1 MRTPALA
8 IARGIWSAHRWGF
21 VACMATLMG
30 LAATYPL
37 VFSMSREPAVVLL
50 SILPLVGVYS
60 WVLNALLV
68 SGEPGSMVAG
78 YPRAMLVL
86 PVRTRTLVFWPML
99 YGSLGVVLLWLFTAL
114 LVYGP
119 SGYSAPILLPCLALA
134 ALMAWIQALAWL
146 PIPNHLLRLLVI
158 LVAVLA
164 LGILPYSLMVSE
176 LVSRA
181 AIAGLLLGYIA
192 SAFALALLAVESQR
206 RGEAWGFPRWLSRR
220 ARVAGPPARLRR
232 NRPFRSPAGA
242 QFWYE
247 WDCHGWMLPGFTGF
261 FVLLYAGL
269 WLSAP
274 RGVESLT
281 LPLLLG
287 AFLGLPIA
295 FASAVGSGLGR
306 LRPPWMKLRGSVMFV
321 AIRPMT
327 SGALVAA
334 KFRVALASVLLT
346 WAVTAV
352 TLAVCVVVTGNAS
365 RSSEVIAGFLAT
377 EPGWRGPAILALAL
391 VLLPALTWKHL
402 TDSVAPVIAG
412 RKWVADGAGFVFAGV
427 VLGLTAVT
435 IWFVQHREYLPRLI
449 GAIPWIVACAAVLK
463 GTLAVA
469 VFRSALRRRLMNW
482 RAFWSIVGF
491 WLALTVGAAGMAVL
505 GLSAVSLPVSQLTL
519 LVGIATYMPLV
530 RYPLSTLA
538 LEWNRHR

>member
-8 IARGIWSAHRWGF
+8 FAWGLWCAHRLGF
-21 VACMATLMG
+21 IACMATMMA

-37 VFSMSREPAVVLL
+37 VFSMSRGPAVLIV
-50 SILPLVGVYS
+50 SILPLLGVFGY
-60 WVLNALLV
+60 VLNALLV
-68 SGEPGSMVAG
+68 SGEPGSLVAG

-99 YGSLGVVLLWLFTAL
+99 YGSLGGVLLWLFTAV

-134 ALMAWIQALAWL
+134 ALMAWVHALAWL
-146 PIPNHLLRLLVI
+146 PIRNHLLRTLVI
-158 LVAVLA
+158 MIAVLA
-164 LGILPYSLMVSE
+164 LGFLPYWLMASE
-176 LVSRA
+176 LASRA
-181 AIAGLLLGYIA
+181 GIAGLLLGYIP

-206 RGEAWGFPRWLSRR
+206 RGEAWGFQRWLSRR
-220 ARVAGPPARLRR
+220 GRVARPPARLRR
-232 NRPFRSPAGA
+232 NRPFRSPEGA

-247 WDCHGWMLPGFTGF
+247 WDCHGWSLPGCTGF
-261 FVLLYAGL
+261 VLVLYAGL
-269 WLSAP
+269 WLSTSRRAD
-274 RGVESLT
+274 SLA
-281 LPLLLG
+281 LPYFLV

-295 FASAVGSGLGR
+295 FASAVGSGLGK
-306 LRPPWMKLRGSVMFV
+306 LRPPWMMRRGFGTFV

-334 KFRVALASVLLT
+334 KFRAALASVLLT
-346 WAVTAV
+346 WAITAAI
-352 TLAVCVVVTGNAS
+352 LAVFLVATGNAS
-365 RSSEVIAGFLAT
+365 RSSEVIAGFLRT
-377 EPGWRGPAILALAL
+377 QPGWRGPAILVLAL
-391 VLLPALTWKHL
+391 VFLPALTWKHL
-402 TDSVAPVIAG
+402 TDSVAPVITG
-412 RKWVADGAGFVFAGV
+412 RKWLADGAAFVFAGV
-427 VLGLTAVT
+427 ILGLTAVI

-449 GAIPWIVACAAVLK
+449 GAIPWVVACAAVLK

-469 VFRSALRRRLMNW
+469 VFRSALRRELMNW
-482 RAFWSIVGF
+482 PAFWSIVGT
-491 WLALTVGAAGMAVL
+491 WLALTAGAARIAVL
-505 GLSAVSLPVSQLTL
+505 SVPAVSLPVSQLTL